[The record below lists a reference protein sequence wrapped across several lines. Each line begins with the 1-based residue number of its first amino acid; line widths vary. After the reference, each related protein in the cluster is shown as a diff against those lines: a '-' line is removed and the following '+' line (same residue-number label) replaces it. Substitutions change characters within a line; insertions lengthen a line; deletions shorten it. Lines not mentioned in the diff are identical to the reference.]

1 MCSILIISQILK
13 IQMESH
19 QIKIK
24 FNIHIYNFHEDT
36 KTLIGT
42 ESCGKVGFPMP
53 GKIARPC

>member
-1 MCSILIISQILK
+1 
-13 IQMESH
+13 MESH